1 MTPASALVEQQ
12 HIVRKRTF
20 RARSIAECVKMFTEV
35 RDEVKSLKTQIKTMD
50 EGIKRFKTMEGKK

>member
-1 MTPASALVEQQ
+1 
-12 HIVRKRTF
+12 
-20 RARSIAECVKMFTEV
+20 MFTEV